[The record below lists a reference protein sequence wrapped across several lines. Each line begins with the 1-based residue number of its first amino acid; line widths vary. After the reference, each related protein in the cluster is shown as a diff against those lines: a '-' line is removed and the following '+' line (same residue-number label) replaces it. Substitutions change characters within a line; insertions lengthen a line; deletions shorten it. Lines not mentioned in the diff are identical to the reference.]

1 MMRKLA
7 LTLWALLGVVGPVH
21 AEDNKAG
28 RGALADCRPAWIEPD
43 AYTRKL
49 PVCTGQDNKETPA
62 QAPRKSAGA
71 SNEADAPS
79 RLPGYPNRSCWA
91 APAECLHTT
100 TAWGKSELDRES
112 KRFHTYNKNAC
123 AHRIFVR
130 ACIEREG
137 LKPYCGASGIEPG
150 KTWHWSV
157 SKSTGRY
164 RALHVGVI
172 AGKDDFVCPK
182 PSGWKE
188 LGK

>member
-1 MMRKLA
+1 M
-7 LTLWALLGVVGPVH
+7 LGLVGPVH
-21 AEDNKAG
+21 ADDSQFG
-28 RGALADCRPAWIEPD
+28 RGRLPDCRPDWMTEPD
-43 AYTRKL
+43 AYMRNL
-49 PVCTGQDNKETPA
+49 PRCSDQKKSPPQATP
-62 QAPRKSAGA
+62 KSNGT
-71 SNEADAPS
+71 SKTDAPS
-79 RLPGYPNRSCWA
+79 KLPGYPNHSCWA
-91 APAECLHTT
+91 APDECLQTT
-100 TAWGKSELDRES
+100 SAWGKSELDRES
-112 KRFHTYNKNAC
+112 KRFYTSNKNTC

-137 LKPYCGASGIEPG
+137 MKPYCGASGIEPG

-164 RALHVGVI
+164 RAMHVGVI